1 MRARALAA
9 HFDTLNAAYEKNPT
23 PFGDKRAIFAAHL
36 ARPGYNYPD
45 PEIDGKKL
53 KASVSVPDISFFNQ
67 SFISSRL
74 AKVLY
79 AACRWSGAMT
89 PDLGRDS
96 EKLVQL
102 LVDLGLADRDEADQ
116 VQSSV
121 FFITGEMYQR
131 NKRNSYF
138 RHTPGESRRSKVR

>member
-1 MRARALAA
+1 
-9 HFDTLNAAYEKNPT
+9 
-23 PFGDKRAIFAAHL
+23 
-36 ARPGYNYPD
+36 
-45 PEIDGKKL
+45 
-53 KASVSVPDISFFNQ
+53 
-67 SFISSRL
+67 
-74 AKVLY
+74 
-79 AACRWSGAMT
+79 MT

-138 RHTPGESRRSKVR
+138 RHTRGESRRSKVR